1 MEGRVRRTGAK
12 VTPTT
17 VFRASLGHRRPG
29 LRYKDYKD
37 QQAAKLNIQ
46 AAVSLIT

>member
-1 MEGRVRRTGAK
+1 MEGRVRRTGVK

-17 VFRASLGHRRPG
+17 VFRASLGHRRPST
-29 LRYKDYKD
+29 KTTKTN
-37 QQAAKLNIQ
+37 QAAKLNIQ